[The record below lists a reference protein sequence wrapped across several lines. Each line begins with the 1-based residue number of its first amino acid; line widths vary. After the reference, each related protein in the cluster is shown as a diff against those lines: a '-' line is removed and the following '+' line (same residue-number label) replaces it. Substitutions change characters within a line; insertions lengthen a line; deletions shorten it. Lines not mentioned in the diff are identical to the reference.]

1 MAGQTIEVKPISGA
15 LGAEIAGV
23 DLSAEIDA
31 ARFAEI
37 RQALLDHL
45 VIFFRDQTLTPDQ
58 QVAVGRRFGPPNRY
72 PFVTGLKETPE
83 IIEILKTEA
92 DETNFGGVWHSDT
105 TYLERPPGATM
116 LYAHDV
122 PPAGGDTLFANACKA
137 YDSLSDGMKAL
148 LDGLVAVNSAAMR
161 RAGGRTALAAGNP
174 AMKITNVAQA
184 DRFEAAHPVVRTH
197 PETGAKA
204 LYLNLAHTERF
215 KDMSQAESRPLIE
228 YLSGHIVRPEFT
240 CRFRWRAGSLA
251 LWDNRCAQHYAIN
264 DYPGQRRRMHR
275 LTIEGE
281 RPV

>member
-15 LGAEIAGV
+15 LGAEIGGV

-58 QVAVGRRFGPPNRY
+58 QVAFGRRFGPPNRY
-72 PFVTGLKETPE
+72 PFVTGLEETPE
-83 IIEILKTEA
+83 IIEILKTEVDTA
-92 DETNFGGVWHSDT
+92 NFGGIWHSDT

-137 YDSLSDGMKAL
+137 YDSLSDGMKAM
-148 LDGLVAVNSAAMR
+148 LDGLVAVNSAAMS
-161 RAGGRTALAAGNP
+161 RAGGRASLATGSP
-174 AMKITNVAQA
+174 AMKIANLGEA
-184 DRFEAAHPVVRTH
+184 DRLEAEHPVVRTH
-197 PETGAKA
+197 PETGRKA
-204 LYLNLAHTERF
+204 LYVNTPHTARF
-215 KDMSQAESRPLIE
+215 RDMSEAESWPLIQ
-228 YLSGHIVRPEFT
+228 YLSAHIVRPEFT

>member
-15 LGAEIAGV
+15 LGAEIGGV
-23 DLSAEIDA
+23 DLSREIDA
-31 ARFAEI
+31 ANFAEI

-45 VIFFRDQTLTPDQ
+45 VIFFRDQTLTPVQ
-58 QVAVGRRFGPPNRY
+58 QVTFGRRFGPPNRY
-72 PFVTGLKETPE
+72 PFVTGLEATPE

-92 DETNFGGVWHSDT
+92 DVANFGGVWHSDT

-122 PPAGGDTLFANACKA
+122 PPAGGDTMFANACKA
-137 YDSLSDGMKAL
+137 YDSLSDGMKAM

-161 RAGGRTALAAGNP
+161 RAGGRTALATGNP
-174 AMKITNVAQA
+174 AMKITNVAEA
-184 DRFEAAHPVVRTH
+184 DRFEASHPVVRTH

-228 YLSGHIVRPEFT
+228 YLSAHIVRPEFT

-281 RPV
+281 RPI